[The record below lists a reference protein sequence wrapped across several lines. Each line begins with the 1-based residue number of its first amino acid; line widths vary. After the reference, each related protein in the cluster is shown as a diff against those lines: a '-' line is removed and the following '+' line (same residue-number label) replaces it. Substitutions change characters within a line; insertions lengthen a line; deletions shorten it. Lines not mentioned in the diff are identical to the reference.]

1 MSKIEHY
8 QEELLQ
14 AIISEAAFIESCVT
28 DGPESMQR
36 SQAVL
41 NLAHALQIIKSIHN
55 E

>member
-1 MSKIEHY
+1 MSKIEHS

-14 AIISEAAFIESCVT
+14 AIISEAVHIESCVT

-41 NLAHALQIIKSIHN
+41 NLAHALRIIKSIHN